1 MEDERGASGPVG
13 EERELEGNVA
23 QARQSRTERRA
34 KWKAE
39 KLDSVKAEEFGV
51 YEFVLIWNEVMPK
64 KYRVEQLSH
73 RGQVAYESNV
83 KGMLSRM
90 DDVSEM
96 TDFVT
101 WLKEHWPK
109 TKRHHA
115 TLWIHKKFWNYYNY
129 PSIIAVLRYWDS
141 YIAAWVDCTSTEEQ
155 YSDHYALEAARD
167 RLEATHQKVD
177 EQLRLAHQVDVLRAR
192 NVQLTKRIE
201 ALEAVDRLQ
210 KKMLN
215 DLYTRHPE
223 EDPLN
228 DPDE

>member
-51 YEFVLIWNEVMPK
+51 HEFVLLWNETMPK
-64 KYRVEQLSH
+64 KYRVEQFSK
-73 RGQVAYESNV
+73 RGQVVYLPSI

-101 WLKEHWPK
+101 WLATNWPK
-109 TKRHHA
+109 TKRNSH
-115 TLWIHKKFWNYYNY
+115 TIWIHQRYWNVYNF
-129 PSIIAVLRYWDS
+129 PSIVAVLKYWDS
-141 YIAAWVDCTSTEEQ
+141 YVAAWVDCTSTDAQ
-155 YSDHYALEAARD
+155 YSDYYALIDAEQ
-167 RLEATHQKVD
+167 RLEKEHQKVD
-177 EQLRLAHQVDVLRAR
+177 AQLELAKRVDVLINRLAR
-192 NVQLTKRIE
+192 SEEKLAQRDREIAGYRKQLAAI
-201 ALEAVDRLQ
+201 
-210 KKMLN
+210 
-215 DLYTRHPE
+215 YGRHPE

-228 DPDE
+228 ED